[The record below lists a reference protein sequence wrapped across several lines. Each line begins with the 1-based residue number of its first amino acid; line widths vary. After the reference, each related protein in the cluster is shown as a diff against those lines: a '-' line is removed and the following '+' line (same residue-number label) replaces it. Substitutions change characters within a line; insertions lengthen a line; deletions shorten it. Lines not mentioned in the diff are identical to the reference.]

1 MKAQGARGIFM
12 SELKQTPL
20 SQKWA
25 DMGARMV
32 EFAGYS
38 MPVQFK
44 DGVIKEHLWTRENAG
59 LFDVSHMGPAFFHL
73 NNHDGLTPDA
83 AHVEIAKILEQVLPC
98 DIQGLKR
105 GQIRYTMI
113 LNADGGIIDDMMVAR
128 PVHDGEQGS
137 LYIVVNAGGKD
148 NDFAIF
154 NKLGGA
160 RAEVERWDDHAL
172 IALQGPK
179 AKEVLATF
187 AADAIAL
194 GFMSYSVFHT
204 DFDDIIIARSGY
216 TGEDGFELLVDAEH
230 AGAFTDFLLS
240 NEDVK
245 PIGLGARDSLR
256 LEAGLCLYGHD
267 LDETIS
273 PIEADLKW
281 TIQKCRRERGDFNGS
296 ARVLSEL
303 ANGASKKRVGI
314 EFLDKAPAREGVEIH
329 KNGAQIGVITS
340 GGFSP
345 CLNRPIAMG
354 YVNAE
359 FAEIGT
365 EIDLIVRGV
374 ARPAKI
380 CALPFVP
387 HNYYRP

>member
-1 MKAQGARGIFM
+1 M
-12 SELKQTPL
+12 SDLKTTPL

-73 NNHDGLTPDA
+73 NQKEEIEPDL
-83 AHVEIAKILEQVLPC
+83 AHIKVAKILEQVLPC

-113 LNADGGIIDDMMVAR
+113 LNLDGGIIDDMMVAR
-128 PVHDGEQGS
+128 PLNDEDQGS

-148 NDFAIF
+148 VDFSIF
-154 NKLGGA
+154 NDLGGTDA
-160 RAEVERWDDHAL
+160 YVERHDENGL

-179 AKEVLATF
+179 AKEVIKILNPD
-187 AADAIAL
+187 AANL
-194 GFMSYSVFHT
+194 GFMSYANFETPFGDV
-204 DFDDIIIARSGY
+204 IIARSGY
-216 TGEDGFELLVDAEH
+216 TGEDGFEILVQKEYAAALSSALLD
-230 AGAFTDFLLS
+230 
-240 NEDVK
+240 NKNVK

-267 LDETIS
+267 LDQTIS
-273 PIEADLKW
+273 PVEADLKW
-281 TIQKCRRERGDFNGS
+281 TIQKCRRERADFSG
-296 ARVLSEL
+296 AERVLNEFT
-303 ANGASKKRVGI
+303 NGPSRKRVGI

-329 KNGAQIGVITS
+329 KDGAQIGVITS

-345 CLNRPIAMG
+345 CLNKPIAMG
-354 YVNAE
+354 YIDNA
-359 FAEIGT
+359 FSEIGT
-365 EIDLIVRGV
+365 EIDLMVRGV

>member
-1 MKAQGARGIFM
+1 MKMQGARGILM
-12 SELKQTPL
+12 SELKTTPL

-38 MPVQFK
+38 MPVQF
-44 DGVIKEHLWTRENAG
+44 DSVIKEHLWTRENAG

-73 NNHDGLTPDA
+73 SDHEGLTPDA
-83 AHVEIAKILEQVLPC
+83 AHCEVAKILEQVLPC

-113 LNADGGIIDDMMVAR
+113 LNKDGGIIDDMMVAR
-128 PVHDGEQGS
+128 PLYDGEQGS

-148 NDFAIF
+148 ADFAIF
-154 NKLGGA
+154 NDLGGA

-179 AKEVLATF
+179 AKDVILSVAPEAS
-187 AADAIAL
+187 AL
-194 GFMSYSVFHT
+194 GFMSYGVFHT
-204 DFDDIIIARSGY
+204 NFGDIIIARSGY

-230 AGAFTDFLLS
+230 SLALTEFLLS
-240 NEDVK
+240 NDSVK

-281 TIQKCRRERGDFNGS
+281 TIQKCRRERGDFTGS
-296 ARVLSEL
+296 ARVLGEL

-329 KNGAQIGVITS
+329 KNGARIGVITS

-345 CLNRPIAMG
+345 CLNKPIAMA
-354 YVNAE
+354 YVDA
-359 FAEIGT
+359 AYAAIGT
-365 EIDLIVRGV
+365 EIDLMVRGV